1 MKKGLPSLFLF
12 GALGLIFI
20 SCSSPGS
27 EITRDDSYEV
37 NNDEIS
43 LASRYTEKDET
54 IIVDTTAAEN
64 TLSKFA
70 KVRFDLTLVSEV
82 SSPVINGTQVQATM
96 ISRDANSTRS
106 LISYNL
112 RGAGYLGAVDVA
124 QISGNG
130 KNITIRSNITF
141 FDADIN
147 AVHADVDNI
156 YAAVATSNP
165 DIATDISSSGIRG
178 YEFISFDLDAQSSAS
193 VSLPSYASNSIVL
206 FGEQVYA
213 TSGNTGGLSV
223 YNKELNERIAY
234 VEVEDARWVDVNSSY
249 IAVLKG
255 DVDGDG
261 NGSVVL
267 INRSDYSITSEY
279 PVEGVYTPEAKNT
292 IELINHLAVIAAGK
306 EGVKIMDLTT
316 GDIKSTIPL
325 PDPESLGLSPEVVTT
340 NAVSADEDKIFISNG
355 EAGVYVAETDKDLSD
370 YSPGENI
377 TTVLLGK
384 LQFGDLESVNH
395 VSYRNKLLI
404 VAAGLGG
411 LKTVA
416 LTDK

>member
-1 MKKGLPSLFLF
+1 MKKSLYS
-12 GALGLIFI
+12 LILLASISVVFT
-20 SCSSPGS
+20 SCSSS
-27 EITRDDSYEV
+27 NNEKKQDDSYQI
-37 NNDEIS
+37 NNNEES
-43 LASRYTEKDET
+43 LLSRYAEKDEN
-54 IIVDTTAAEN
+54 IAVDTTAAEN
-64 TLSKFA
+64 TLSKIG
-70 KVRFDLTLVSEV
+70 KVKFDLKLVSELY
-82 SSPVINGTQVQATM
+82 PPEINGTPVQATM
-96 ISRDANSTRS
+96 ISRDDNNTRS

-112 RGAGYLGAVDVA
+112 KGSGYLGAVDVA

-147 AVHADVDNI
+147 AVHADVDKI

-165 DIATDISSSGIRG
+165 DIATEISSSGIRS
-178 YEFISFDLDAQSSAS
+178 YDFVSFELEDASTAS
-193 VSLPSYASNSIVL
+193 VSLPSYAANSIVL
-206 FGEQVYA
+206 FGDRVYA

-223 YNKELNERIAY
+223 YNKNLNERIAY
-234 VEVEDARWVDVNSSY
+234 VEIEDARWVDVNSSY

-255 DVDGDG
+255 DTNGDE
-261 NGSVVL
+261 NGSVIL
-267 INRSDYSITSEY
+267 INRSNFSITSEY
-279 PVEGVYTPEAKNT
+279 PVAGVYTPEAKNT
-292 IELINHLAVIAAGK
+292 IELINHLAIIAAGK

-316 GDIKSTIPL
+316 GQIKSTIPL
-325 PDPESLGLSPEVVTT
+325 PDPAALGLSPDVVTS
-340 NAVSADEDKIFISNG
+340 NAASADDDKIFISNG
-355 EAGVYVAETDKDLSD
+355 EAGVYVAETNKDLED

-377 TTVLLGK
+377 TTELLGK